1 MRKDSNEFTER
12 SRTRA
17 MSIKSR
23 LQGMGFNV
31 TLGQAYEVLASAD
44 GFRNWP
50 TMKAIDARSAP
61 MQAKLSEPIQEDKSE
76 LDELINEFMDFV
88 EKRQGQFLPRNKM
101 MIFGGTSADRLA
113 IAENIAMRF
122 GLKLAVLTNLQDLPI
137 IDSIGNMADWF
148 STAGSPGEVLFIDD
162 ITRLEDFSG
171 RNISRLCVYLDEVP
185 PTKFVIVGARSGET
199 MIDNRVFRRVH
210 YRHIMG

>member
-1 MRKDSNEFTER
+1 MGKDSNEFTER

-23 LQGMGFNV
+23 LQGMGFDV
-31 TLGQAYEVLASAD
+31 SLGQAYEVLASAD

-50 TMKAIDARSAP
+50 TMKAMDARATPDKRAKPP
-61 MQAKLSEPIQEDKSE
+61 MPIEAETSEI
-76 LDELINEFMDFV
+76 DELINGFVDFV

-101 MIFGGTSADRLA
+101 MILGGSAADRLA
-113 IAENIAMRF
+113 FAENIAMRF
-122 GLKLAVLTNLQDLPI
+122 GLKLAALTNLQDLPI

-162 ITRLEDFSG
+162 ITQLEDFSG
-171 RNISRLCVYLDEVP
+171 RNISRLCVYLDDVP
-185 PTKFVIVGARSGET
+185 PTKFVIVGARSGQ
-199 MIDNRVFRRVH
+199 MIDNRVFRRVQ
-210 YRHIMG
+210 YRHMIG